1 MLLVRAIPNAADLR
15 GLVESFEDGTIDNC
29 NFSHPEHIFVI
40 WSLVRSRGTLPA
52 VAQFET
58 CLRRITEAEGH
69 PEKYH
74 ATVTHALGIAVG
86 ERVAAAPELEWSEF
100 AAANSDLFEWPNS
113 TLASLYPNGELDTD
127 EARSQFVLPHSPA
140 DSPAVSPAATE

>member
-1 MLLVRAIPNAADLR
+1 MRSIPAADDLA

-52 VAQFET
+52 VAQFES
-58 CLRRITEAEGH
+58 CLKRITEAEGH

-74 ATVTHALGIAVG
+74 ATITHALGVLVG
-86 ERVAAAPELEWSEF
+86 ERVAIAPDLDWDGF
-100 AAANSDLFEWPNS
+100 VVANPDLFDWPNT
-113 TLASLYPNGELDTD
+113 TLSSLYPNGELDTA
-127 EARSQFVLPHSPA
+127 EARSRFVLPTTSQPA
-140 DSPAVSPAATE
+140 S

>member
-1 MLLVRAIPNAADLR
+1 MKHVPDASTLG

-29 NFSHPEHIFVI
+29 NFSHPEHLFVI

-74 ATVTHALGIAVG
+74 ATITHALGITVG
-86 ERVAAAPELEWSEF
+86 ERIAAAPDLSWQEF
-100 AAANSDLFEWPNS
+100 AEANSDLFEWPNPMLS
-113 TLASLYPNGELDTD
+113 SLYPNGELDSD
-127 EARSQFVLPHSPA
+127 EARATFVLPQSDMTTP
-140 DSPAVSPAATE
+140 